1 MKAIHQTLLPLHDK
15 LSAKVNNV
23 SVNHLYVYKRNLEC
37 FGTRSDISLSIIRR
51 NQNGGR
57 ASAASLHHP
66 SQITGLGMPISNGK
80 NASDYSIP
88 RSILSDLALAEC
100 ESLYD
105 TAALT
110 SKQPWAHSFP
120 GNLLLF
126 LLLLLLLLYLIPVLE
141 RGGYLN
147 FSSFFAVTM
156 QRMERKD

>member
-37 FGTRSDISLSIIRR
+37 FGTRSDISLSI
-51 NQNGGR
+51 NGGR

>member
-1 MKAIHQTLLPLHDK
+1 MA
-15 LSAKVNNV
+15 S
-23 SVNHLYVYKRNLEC
+23 
-37 FGTRSDISLSIIRR
+37 
-51 NQNGGR
+51 GR

-66 SQITGLGMPISNGK
+66 ADYRVGDADLDGK

-110 SKQPWAHSFP
+110 SKQPWGHSFP
-120 GNLLLF
+120 GN
-126 LLLLLLLLYLIPVLE
+126 LLLLLLLLYLIRPALE

-147 FSSFFAVTM
+147 FNSFFATFASNGP
-156 QRMERKD
+156 RRCKGWKDGKGVQEENRIWSRYCRCLRGDRILVQEGRFQKCRTLEFVDILVPPV